1 MYDTWP
7 HAKFELDRTNG
18 SGDTAR
24 GSARAHVQ
32 KHVGLVLWVR
42 HDRMYGIWPHAE
54 VDQNRSS
61 RSRDIVTPCSETLL
75 TRHVQALL
83 QHIYIPPAQV
93 PHQFQWTE
101 LSDSETMD
109 AEVLRFPRNKRL
121 KLGPLRN
128 FLRTVQVYRG
138 LWAHISQVRPVLP
151 IPHVVSRVAVV

>member
-1 MYDTWP
+1 MPNLSFIGPVVWQMQKRGATCARAVAPPVCEMHHSRMYDTWP

-61 RSRDIVTPCSETLL
+61 RSRDIVTPCSETPL

-83 QHIYIPPAQV
+83 QHTIFLQ
-93 PHQFQWTE
+93 
-101 LSDSETMD
+101 
-109 AEVLRFPRNKRL
+109 RKFPI
-121 KLGPLRN
+121 N
-128 FLRTVQVYRG
+128 FNERSYRTVKQ
-138 LWAHISQVRPVLP
+138 WMP
-151 IPHVVSRVAVV
+151 